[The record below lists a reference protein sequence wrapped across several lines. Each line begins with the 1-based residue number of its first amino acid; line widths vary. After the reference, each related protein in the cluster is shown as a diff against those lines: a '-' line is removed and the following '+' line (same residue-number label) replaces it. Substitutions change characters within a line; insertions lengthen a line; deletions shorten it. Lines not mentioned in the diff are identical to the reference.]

1 MIKEKIKNFFKE
13 NQFLNAIKNNIG
25 NSIFSLSNL
34 LTITIDAFVLNI
46 ILVRFLS
53 VADLGDYKLVFS
65 VINIIIIFT
74 LNGLNM
80 SISKAAAKRYKV
92 FFIRGTRI
100 RVLSSFIAGLILI
113 ILSFTL
119 YKNSNIKFALIYS
132 SLIIPVYFGLNT
144 WEAFLMG
151 KRDFKGIFIYYLF
164 LIGTRL
170 ALCGAIIYFFRNF
183 LYAVLV
189 FLIVSGIYNAI
200 YFIRIF
206 KKTKWEEIDRDR
218 EKELTGHG
226 FRLTGASVVS
236 VIATNIER
244 IILGAIS
251 TSVMVGIYS
260 IAHIIPTFI
269 KNSMKTVISVPTMKL
284 ASYKEKENRRILKKY
299 LFIIFMSGLV
309 IFGSFWFITP
319 ILLRVFFK
327 IEDLEIIRYG
337 RLMLLPLIF
346 MPVDLTIKYMCKY
359 QGSGSSFFKLNTTTD
374 IMKLAFL
381 AILIPFFK
389 IYGIIIALT
398 LTEFFTFIILII
410 WFMRSNRKFGVK

>member
-1 MIKEKIKNFFKE
+1 MIKEKIKKFYKE
-13 NQFLNAIKNNIG
+13 NQLLNAIKNNIG

-34 LTITIDAFVLNI
+34 LTVTIDALVLNV

-53 VADLGDYKLVFS
+53 VSDLGDYKLIFS

-80 SISKAAAKRYKV
+80 SISKAVAKRYKV
-92 FFIRGTRI
+92 FFIKGTI
-100 RVLSSFIAGLILI
+100 ISVLSSLVAGLVLV

-119 YKNSNIKFALIYS
+119 YKNSDIRFALIYS
-132 SLIIPVYFGLNT
+132 SLIIPLYFGFNT

-151 KRDFKGIFIYYLF
+151 KRDFKSIFIYYLF

-170 ALCGAIIYFFRNF
+170 ALCGVVIYFFRNF
-183 LYAVLV
+183 LYAALV
-189 FLIVSGIYNAI
+189 FLIVTGIYNTV

-206 KKTKWEEIDRDR
+206 KRTKWEEVDRNR
-218 EKELTGHG
+218 EKELIKHG
-226 FRLTGASVVS
+226 ARLTGASVVS

-251 TSVMVGIYS
+251 TSFMVGIYS
-260 IAHIIPTFI
+260 IAHIVPTFI
-269 KNSMKTVISVPTMKL
+269 KDSLKTFISVPTMKL
-284 ASYKEKENRRILKKY
+284 SSYDEKENRRILKKY
-299 LFIIFMSGLV
+299 LYIIFISGLI
-309 IFGSFWFITP
+309 IFGLFWLLIP

-327 IEDLEIIRYG
+327 VEDLEIIRYG

-346 MPVDLTIKYMCKY
+346 MPVDLTIKSMCKY

-374 IMKLAFL
+374 AMKLAFL
-381 AILIPFFK
+381 AIFIPFLK

-398 LTEFFTFIILII
+398 LTEFFTFIILLI
-410 WFMRSNRKFGVK
+410 WFAKSNKRFGVK